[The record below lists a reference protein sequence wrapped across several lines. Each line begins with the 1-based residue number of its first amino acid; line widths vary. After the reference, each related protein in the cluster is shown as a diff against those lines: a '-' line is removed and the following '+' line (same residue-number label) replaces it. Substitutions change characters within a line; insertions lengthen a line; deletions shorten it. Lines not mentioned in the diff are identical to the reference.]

1 MTNYAVIYD
10 IISDVIVQRMEES
23 QENHLAVMHGAIIP
37 MHGAIIPKHG
47 AIHSQAWCNHS
58 HAWCNHSQAWC
69 NHSQFCPFSTFALPA
84 YVI

>member
-1 MTNYAVIYD
+1 MTNYDVIYD

-47 AIHSQAWCNHS
+47 AIHSQAWCNPQS
-58 HAWCNHSQAWC
+58 SMVQ
-69 NHSQFCPFSTFALPA
+69 S
-84 YVI
+84 